1 MAERTPKDTH
11 TQLSF
16 VNTAIV
22 CLCVYVQVNFSDF
35 IEDLHGI
42 YDLYT
47 LSDANVI
54 EDKPY
59 VLYSSVF
66 AVCRVEPNGCVGSC
80 VSSLC
85 STILYTHTMISLS
98 LLQACSPISGP
109 RCCHGHGRYAQSR

>member
-66 AVCRVEPNGCVGSC
+66 AVEPIRCVGS
-80 VSSLC
+80 SLSNLC
-85 STILYTHTMISLS
+85 STILYTHTTISLS

-109 RCCHGHGRYAQSR
+109 HCCH